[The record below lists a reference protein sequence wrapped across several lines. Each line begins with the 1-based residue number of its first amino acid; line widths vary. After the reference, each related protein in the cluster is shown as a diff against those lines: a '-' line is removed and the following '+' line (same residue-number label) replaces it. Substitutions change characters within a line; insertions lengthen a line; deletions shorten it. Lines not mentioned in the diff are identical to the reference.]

1 MHDRTEYDLRISEH
15 KRIAKMADDPG
26 QQHSV
31 DVPTAAYRR
40 SLATLL
46 LAVAARLDPSLLA
59 SAAKAA
65 SPNPVAS

>member
-15 KRIAKMADDPG
+15 IRIAKLAAAPE

-31 DVPTAAYRR
+31 QRSTAAYRR

-46 LAVAARLDPSLLA
+46 LAVAARLDPSPVVN
-59 SAAKAA
+59 AAKVA
-65 SPNPVAS
+65 PPPVTS